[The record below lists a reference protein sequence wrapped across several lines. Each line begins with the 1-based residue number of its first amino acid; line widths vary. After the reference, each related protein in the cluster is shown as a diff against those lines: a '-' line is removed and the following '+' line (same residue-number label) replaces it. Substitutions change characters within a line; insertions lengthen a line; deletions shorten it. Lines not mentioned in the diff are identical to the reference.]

1 MTILSRFARCAAL
14 LLAAVPAAQ
23 TQAADLTAIEQRW
36 LQAVW
41 PVIVFAKAER
51 LPLDIVVQPQP
62 TPGVS
67 PMAMGYVGGRCKLV
81 LSMRGNPAVATMM
94 ASIEAPMQDAAL
106 ALMAAHELGHCQ
118 RHAQGAWHGLPSA
131 GKRQDSAATASSPG
145 AVPDANANANASI
158 NPKSVA
164 DADDEAARREE
175 AYGDLIGLAWIQQ
188 HRPQHYARLH
198 AWLLA
203 ERADDGQFARSH
215 DTEAWLRLATQGAVL
230 AGPSV
235 FAAATALWA
244 QGLQAAL
251 AKP

>member
-14 LLAAVPAAQ
+14 LLAALPAAQ
-23 TQAADLTAIEQRW
+23 AHAADLTAIEQRW
-36 LQAVW
+36 LQAAW
-41 PVIVFAKAER
+41 PVVVFAKAER

-62 TPGVS
+62 TPGAS

-81 LSMRGNPAVATMM
+81 LSMRGNPGVATMM

-118 RHAQGAWHGLPSA
+118 RHVEGAWHGLPA
-131 GKRQDSAATASSPG
+131 QQRRQAMDAPAPG
-145 AVPDANANANASI
+145 
-158 NPKSVA
+158 VA
-164 DADDEAARREE
+164 HPPGTGSDNEDEATRREE
-175 AYGDLIGLAWIQQ
+175 AYGDLVGLAWIQQ

-203 ERADDGQFARSH
+203 QRADDGQFAHSH
-215 DTEAWLRLATQGAVL
+215 DTGAWLRLATQGAVL

-235 FAAATALWA
+235 FTAAARLWA
-244 QGLQAAL
+244 QGLQAEPAR
-251 AKP
+251 P